1 LVEEFTE
8 TGLGKRARK
17 KELRKKSSEKR
28 AQKKELRKKSANS
41 SYYK

>member
-1 LVEEFTE
+1 LVEEFAE
-8 TGLGKRARK
+8 TGLGK
-17 KELRKKSSEKR
+17 ELEKKSLEKR